1 MITALTINYNTPEL
15 LERLLTSF
23 RKFYDIPFVV
33 IDGSDPVNYQ
43 KIIEYRKKYKVSII
57 HFPYNIHH
65 GPGMAFGI
73 NYIRSRQILLLD
85 SDLAVKRGGFLEDLK
100 CKLRSDAYGI
110 GDIQI
115 INESGMNVLEGIKY
129 LHPAC
134 ALINRNIV
142 LKYSLPSLHGAPM
155 IKAMKE
161 IHIEGLSDRLLIHEP
176 WITNDFRRSRKKFII
191 HEWQGTVLKT
201 GGYHYEDAYNQSLS
215 KTKLTK

>member
-1 MITALTINYNTPEL
+1 MITALTINYNTPDL
-15 LERLLTSF
+15 LERLLGSF

-33 IDGSDPVNYQ
+33 VDGSDPVNYR
-43 KIIEYRKKYKVSII
+43 KIIGYRKKYKVKIV

-73 NYIRSRQILLLD
+73 NYIQSPQIILLD
-85 SDLAVKRGGFLEDLK
+85 SDLVVKRRGFLEDLK
-100 CKLRSDAYGI
+100 AKLRPDAYGI

-115 INESGMNVLEGIKY
+115 INEFGMNVLEGIKY

-142 LKYSLPSLHGAPM
+142 MRYSLPSLHGAPL

-161 IHIEGLSDRLLIHEP
+161 IHNSGFSEKLLIHEP
-176 WITNDFRRSRKKFII
+176 WVTNDFRNPKKRFIS
-191 HEWQGTVLKT
+191 HDWQGTVLKT
-201 GGYHYEDAYNQSLS
+201 GGYNYNNI
-215 KTKLTK
+215 KP